1 MASLP
6 KEIDVRKRPMY
17 TIADA
22 ARNLHIDEGT
32 LRTWVKGRGRQ
43 PAVID
48 LDCKG
53 EYLSFFNLIEAHILS
68 SIRRQH
74 GLSLQS
80 IRAAIQ
86 YVRLGLNVERPLIE
100 KKFATD
106 GVDLFSDHLGILLNC
121 SRYGQQAIKPVMDLY
136 LKQVQW
142 DEEGAPIRLFPLP
155 DAARTKGGQT
165 LIVVSPTLAF
175 GRPVI
180 SGSGVPVE
188 ELLSRKQ
195 AGDSVRDLVN
205 AFGLTPHVVKEVLKI
220 AA

>member
-1 MASLP
+1 MPAIP
-6 KEIDVRKRPMY
+6 NEVEIRKRPMY

-22 ARNLHIDEGT
+22 ARNLHLDEGT
-32 LRTWVKGRGRQ
+32 LRSWVKGQGRQ
-43 PAVID
+43 PAVIA
-48 LDCKG
+48 LDGHG

-86 YVRLGLNVERPLIE
+86 YVKLGLQVERPLIQ

-106 GVDLFSDHLGILLNC
+106 GVDLFSEHLGLLLNC
-121 SRYGQQAIKPVMDLY
+121 SRHGQQAIKPVMDLY
-136 LKQVQW
+136 LKQVEW
-142 DEEGAPIRLFPLP
+142 DTNGAPIRLYPLP
-155 DAARTKGGQT
+155 QAARSKGGQS
-165 LIVVSPTLAF
+165 LIVVSPTLSF

-180 SGSGVPVE
+180 NGSGVPVE
-188 ELLSRKQ
+188 ELISRKQ
-195 AGDSVRDLVN
+195 AGDSVRDLVE
-205 AFGLTPHVVKEVLKI
+205 AFGLSPHVIQEALKF

>member
-1 MASLP
+1 
-6 KEIDVRKRPMY
+6 MY

-22 ARNLHIDEGT
+22 ARTLHLNSGT

-48 LDCKG
+48 LDGEG

-68 SIRRQH
+68 SIRRNH
-74 GLSLQS
+74 ELSLQS

-86 YVRLGLNVERPLIE
+86 YVKLGLNVARPLIE
-100 KKFATD
+100 QKFATD
-106 GVDLFSDHLGILLNC
+106 GVDLFSDHLDILLNC
-121 SRYGQQAIKPVMDLY
+121 SRHGQQAIKPVMELY
-136 LKQVQW
+136 LKQVEW
-142 DEEGAPIRLFPLP
+142 DSAGAPIRLYPISH
-155 DAARTKGGQT
+155 AAKGGQT

-180 SGSGVPVE
+180 KGSGVPVE
-188 ELLSRKQ
+188 ELVSRKQ
-195 AGDSVRDLVN
+195 AGDSVRDLVD
-205 AFGLTPHVVKEVLKI
+205 AFGLPPDVIKEALKL

>member
-1 MASLP
+1 MLSQSQ
-6 KEIDVRKRPMY
+6 EIDVRKRPMY

-22 ARNLHIDEGT
+22 ARNLHLDEGT
-32 LRTWVKGRGRQ
+32 LRTWVKGRGKQ

-53 EYLSFFNLIEAHILS
+53 EYLSFYNLVEAHILS

-86 YVRLGLNVERPLIE
+86 YVRLGLKVERPLIE

-106 GVDLFSDHLGILLNC
+106 GVDLFSDHLGLLLNC
-121 SRYGQQAIKPVMDLY
+121 SRHGQQAIKPVMELY
-136 LKQVQW
+136 LKQVEW
-142 DEEGAPIRLFPLP
+142 DTEGAPIRLFPLS
-155 DAARTKGGQT
+155 DAARSKGGQS

-188 ELLSRKQ
+188 ELISRKQ

-205 AFGLTPHVVKEVLKI
+205 AFGLSPHVVKEVLKI